1 MINFENT
8 FHNLKNDFYEN
19 VVPSIPPNPELITY
33 NKNLAKSLNVDLKW
47 LESTEGLKCFT
58 GSKVM
63 KNSNPLSMVYAG
75 HQFGNWVPRL
85 GDGRAI
91 LLGELIDN
99 NNERWDI
106 QLKGSGL
113 TPFSRNGDGKA
124 VLGPILRE
132 YLISHAM
139 NCLGVPT
146 TLALTIAKTGENI
159 RREKNLPGAIIT
171 RVAKSHI
178 RVGTFQYFA
187 SQGKYELIKDLS
199 DYVIN
204 RHFPEIDGNKNKYF
218 DLFRCVLRKQ
228 AKLISKWMS
237 IGFIHGVMNTDN
249 CSIIGDTID
258 YGPCAFM
265 DNYKK
270 DTVFSS
276 IDTFGRYAFKNQPII
291 CQWNLVQLANCLLPL
306 FSNNKEKNI
315 QMAQNE
321 IDKFYQLYEN
331 FWSEELNNK
340 LGFRIKDKNDT
351 SLVKELFEIM
361 ENDNLDFTITF
372 SSLSL
377 IFKNKKNSLLNYN
390 NNSEG
395 FKKWVLKWKS
405 RLTKE
410 KQSKID
416 IEESL
421 RNNNP
426 FIIPRNHLVEEAI
439 KDANY
444 NNFEK
449 FHKLF
454 DLVSNPFKFDE
465 GNHKYHTPPEFINNN
480 YKTFC
485 GT

>member
-8 FHNLKNDFYEN
+8 FHDLKNDFYAN
-19 VVPSIPPNPELITY
+19 VVPSTPPNPELITY
-33 NKNLAKSLNVDLKW
+33 NEHLAKNLNIDLKW
-47 LESTEGLKCFT
+47 LVSSEGVECFT
-58 GSKVM
+58 GSKIM
-63 KNSNPLSMVYAG
+63 KSSNPLSMVYAG

-91 LLGELIDN
+91 LLGELIDK
-99 NNERWDI
+99 NNERWDV
-106 QLKGSGL
+106 QLKGSGV

-124 VLGPILRE
+124 ALGPILRE

-139 NCLGVPT
+139 YNLGIPT

-159 RREKNLPGAIIT
+159 RRETILPGAIIT
-171 RVAKSHI
+171 RIAKSHI

-187 SQGKYELIKDLS
+187 SQGQYDHLKDLS

-204 RHFPEIDGNKNKYF
+204 RHFREIIGNKNKYL
-218 DLFRCVLRKQ
+218 DLFKCILRKQ
-228 AKLISKWMS
+228 AKLVSKWMS
-237 IGFIHGVMNTDN
+237 AGFIHGVMNTDN
-249 CSIIGDTID
+249 CSVIGDTID

-265 DNYKK
+265 DTFKK

-276 IDTFGRYAFKNQPII
+276 IDTLGRYSFKNQPIM

-306 FSNNKEKNI
+306 FSDNKEKSI

-321 IDKFYQLYEN
+321 IDQFSQIYKN
-331 FWSEELNNK
+331 FWAEEMNSKLGLKIKHKNDAKLVEELY
-340 LGFRIKDKNDT
+340 T
-351 SLVKELFEIM
+351 IM
-361 ENDNLDFTITF
+361 ENDSLDFTITF

-377 IFKNKKNSLLNYN
+377 IYKNKKNKLLDYNY
-390 NNSEG
+390 SSKD

-410 KQSKID
+410 KQSKIE

-444 NNFEK
+444 DNFEK

-465 GNHKYHTPPEFINNN
+465 ENYKYHTPPEVINSN

>member
-1 MINFENT
+1 M
-8 FHNLKNDFYEN
+8 
-19 VVPSIPPNPELITY
+19 
-33 NKNLAKSLNVDLKW
+33 KS
-47 LESTEGLKCFT
+47 
-58 GSKVM
+58 
-63 KNSNPLSMVYAG
+63 SNPLSMIYAG

-99 NNERWDI
+99 NNERWDV

-124 VLGPILRE
+124 ALGPILRE

-139 NCLGVPT
+139 YNLGIPT

-159 RREKNLPGAIIT
+159 RRETILPGAIIT

-187 SQGKYELIKDLS
+187 SQGQYDLLKDLS
-199 DYVIN
+199 DYIIN
-204 RHFPEIDGNKNKYF
+204 RHFPEIIGNKNKYL
-218 DLFRCVLRKQ
+218 DLFKCVLRKQ
-228 AKLISKWMS
+228 AKLVSKWMS
-237 IGFIHGVMNTDN
+237 AGFIHGVMNTDN
-249 CSIIGDTID
+249 CSVIGDTID

-265 DNYKK
+265 DTFKK

-276 IDTFGRYAFKNQPII
+276 IDTFGRYSFKNQPMM
-291 CQWNLVQLANCLLPL
+291 CQWNLIQLANCLLPL
-306 FSNNKEKNI
+306 FSDNKEKSI

-321 IDKFYQLYEN
+321 IDQFSQIYKN
-331 FWSEELNNK
+331 FWAEEMNNK
-340 LGFRIKDKNDT
+340 LGLKIKHENDAK
-351 SLVKELFEIM
+351 LVEELYTIM
-361 ENDNLDFTITF
+361 ENDSLDFTITF

-377 IFKNKKNSLLNYN
+377 IYKNKKNKLLDYNY
-390 NNSEG
+390 SSKD

-410 KQSKID
+410 KQSKIE

-421 RNNNP
+421 INNNP

-444 NNFEK
+444 DNFEK

-454 DLVSNPFKFDE
+454 DLVSNPFKFDKE
-465 GNHKYHTPPEFINNN
+465 NHKYHIPPEVFNNN

>member
-1 MINFENT
+1 M
-8 FHNLKNDFYEN
+8 
-19 VVPSIPPNPELITY
+19 
-33 NKNLAKSLNVDLKW
+33 KS
-47 LESTEGLKCFT
+47 
-58 GSKVM
+58 
-63 KNSNPLSMVYAG
+63 SNPLSMVYAG

-91 LLGELIDN
+91 LLGELIDK
-99 NNERWDI
+99 NNERWDV
-106 QLKGSGL
+106 QLKGSGV

-124 VLGPILRE
+124 ALGPILRE

-139 NCLGVPT
+139 YNLGIPT

-159 RREKNLPGAIIT
+159 RRETILPGAIIT
-171 RVAKSHI
+171 RIAKSHI

-187 SQGKYELIKDLS
+187 SQGQNDHLKDLS
-199 DYVIN
+199 DYIIN
-204 RHFPEIDGNKNKYF
+204 RHFPEIIGNKNKYL
-218 DLFRCVLRKQ
+218 DLFKCILSKQ
-228 AKLISKWMS
+228 AKLVSKWMS
-237 IGFIHGVMNTDN
+237 AGFIHGVMNTDN
-249 CSIIGDTID
+249 CSVIGDTID

-265 DNYKK
+265 DTFKK

-276 IDTFGRYAFKNQPII
+276 IDTLGRYSFKNQPIM

-306 FSNNKEKNI
+306 FSDNKEKSI

-321 IDKFYQLYEN
+321 IDQFSQIYKN
-331 FWSEELNNK
+331 FWAEEMNNK
-340 LGFRIKDKNDT
+340 LGLKIKHENDAK
-351 SLVKELFEIM
+351 LVEELYTIM
-361 ENDNLDFTITF
+361 ENDSLDFTVTF

-377 IFKNKKNSLLNYN
+377 IYKNKKNKLLDYNY
-390 NNSEG
+390 SSKD

-410 KQSKID
+410 KQSKIE

-421 RNNNP
+421 KNNNP

-444 NNFEK
+444 DNFEK

-454 DLVSNPFKFDE
+454 DLVSNPFKFNE
-465 GNHKYHTPPEFINNN
+465 ENHKYHIPPEVINSNF
-480 YKTFC
+480 KTFC

>member
-1 MINFENT
+1 MEIINEPFPHVSIDNFIPSDAMVRAAAESFE
-8 FHNLKNDFYEN
+8 L
-19 VVPSIPPNPELITY
+19 
-33 NKNLAKSLNVDLKW
+33 
-47 LESTEGLKCFT
+47 
-58 GSKVM
+58 M
-63 KNSNPLSMVYAG
+63 
-75 HQFGNWVPRL
+75 
-85 GDGRAI
+85 
-91 LLGELIDN
+91 DN

-106 QLKGSGL
+106 QLKGSGV

-124 VLGPILRE
+124 ALGPILRE

-139 NCLGVPT
+139 NNLGIPT

-159 RREKNLPGAIIT
+159 KREKILPGAIIT

-187 SQGKYELIKDLS
+187 SQGKYELLKDLS
-199 DYVIN
+199 DYIVN
-204 RHFPEIDGNKNKYF
+204 RHFPEINGNKSKYF
-218 DLFRCVLRKQ
+218 DLFKCVLQKQ

-321 IDKFYQLYEN
+321 IDQFYQLYEN

-351 SLVKELFEIM
+351 SLVEELFKIM

-377 IFKNKKNSLLNYN
+377 IFKNKKNRLLNYN
-390 NNSEG
+390 NNSKD

-410 KQSKID
+410 KQSKIE

-444 NNFEK
+444 DNFEK

-465 GNHKYHTPPEFINNN
+465 ENHKYHTPPEVINNN

>member
-8 FHNLKNDFYEN
+8 FHDLKNDFYAN
-19 VVPSIPPNPELITY
+19 VVPSIPPKPELISY
-33 NKNLAKSLNVDLKW
+33 NKDLAKNLNVDFKW
-47 LESTEGLKCFT
+47 LESSEGLEYFS
-58 GSKVM
+58 GSKLM
-63 KNSNPLSMVYAG
+63 KNSKPLSMIYAG

-146 TLALTIAKTGENI
+146 TLALTIAKTGEYI

-187 SQGKYELIKDLS
+187 SQGKYELLKDLS
-199 DYVIN
+199 DYIIN

-218 DLFRCVLRKQ
+218 DLLRCVLRKQ
-228 AKLISKWMS
+228 AKLVSKWMS

-276 IDTFGRYAFKNQPII
+276 IDTFGRYAYKNQPII

-321 IDKFYQLYEN
+321 IDQFNRLYEN

-340 LGFRIKDKNDT
+340 LGFRIKDKNDK
-351 SLVKELFEIM
+351 SLIEELFKIM

-377 IFKNKKNSLLNYN
+377 ILQNKKNKLLNYN
-390 NNSEG
+390 NNSES

-410 KQSKID
+410 KQSKIE
-416 IEESL
+416 IEERL

-454 DLVSNPFKFDE
+454 DLVSNPFKFYKK
-465 GNHKYHTPPEFINNN
+465 NHKYHTPPEAVNNN